1 MTQAEFDRMPMLL
14 RRAQIVSMLG
24 INSRSFTELVMTGK
38 IRSVRFKEGGISRFL
53 KQDVARILNL
63 KT

>member
-14 RRAQIVSMLG
+14 RRAQIVGMLG
-24 INSRSFTELVMTGK
+24 INSRSFTELVTTGK
-38 IRSVRFKEGGISRFL
+38 IRAVRLKNGGINRFL
-53 KQDVARILNL
+53 KQDVARMLNL